1 MAGTGNL
8 AKVERLSKGMRAAMV
23 VINTFL
29 VACAEAPFGDID
41 HSGMGRESG
50 MGVIR
55 DDQNT
60 RLTHIMWS

>member
-1 MAGTGNL
+1 
-8 AKVERLSKGMRAAMV
+8 MRAAMV
-23 VINTFL
+23 DINTFL

-55 DDQNT
+55 DDQST